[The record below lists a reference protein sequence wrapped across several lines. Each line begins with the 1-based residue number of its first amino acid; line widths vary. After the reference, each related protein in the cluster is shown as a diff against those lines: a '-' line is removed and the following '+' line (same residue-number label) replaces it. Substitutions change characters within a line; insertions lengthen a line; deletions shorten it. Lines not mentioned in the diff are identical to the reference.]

1 MRLGLPGFR
10 FFCPTLLAASVVLS
24 FAALAHAE
32 NEGQDDLDKAFDKK
46 LSANSVSDLG
56 EVVDLC
62 ESAVAKGLDAN
73 NTASAN
79 KLLVGTLMQRSN
91 VFTKAILGR
100 TPGWGQLRIQA
111 ISDLEKALKVDPKL
125 AMAELGIARLQALPG
140 GDHAEAVK
148 AAEKA
153 VELTKNQH
161 EDEADALLM
170 LANLS
175 DSPEKQLDLF
185 NQAIKVAPRS
195 AAALR
200 ERGTF
205 YFLSGK
211 TEEAIA
217 DLDAAAKID
226 PENPELQEAR
236 GSAYLRLKK
245 IDKAIEAF
253 GDLIKIDP
261 DQPLPYLQR
270 AFIYAQDKQNDKAL
284 DDIAQALKKNDSDK
298 TITVKGLLLRAQIHQ
313 QAGDKKAARA
323 DLDEALKE
331 KPQLQEAL
339 EWRAVL
345 SANSGDYDQ
354 AIADFEDLRKIA
366 PKNPELLSQLAV
378 IYDRNKQPR
387 KAIELYG

>member
-1 MRLGLPGFR
+1 MRFRLPAIRYFYA
-10 FFCPTLLAASVVLS
+10 TLLATSVVLT
-24 FAALAHAE
+24 FAALARAE

-46 LSANSVSDLG
+46 LSANSISDLA

-62 ESAVAKGLDAN
+62 ESAKAKGLDAN
-73 NTASAN
+73 STASAD

-91 VFTKAILGR
+91 VFTKAILNR

-125 AMAELGIARLQALPG
+125 AAAELGIARLQSLPG
-140 GDHAEAVK
+140 GDHAEAMK

-153 VELTKNQH
+153 VELSKDQH
-161 EDEADALLM
+161 DDEVDALLM

-175 DSPEKQLDLF
+175 ETPEKQLDLF

-205 YFLSGK
+205 LFLSGK

-261 DQPLPYLQR
+261 EQPLPYLQR
-270 AFIYAQDKQNDKAL
+270 AFHL
-284 DDIAQALKKNDSDK
+284 CS
-298 TITVKGLLLRAQIHQ
+298 R
-313 QAGDKKAARA
+313 
-323 DLDEALKE
+323 
-331 KPQLQEAL
+331 
-339 EWRAVL
+339 
-345 SANSGDYDQ
+345 
-354 AIADFEDLRKIA
+354 
-366 PKNPELLSQLAV
+366 
-378 IYDRNKQPR
+378 
-387 KAIELYG
+387 